1 MSRNKDLEPLGDSLQ
16 DVFARFGLPDPVLMS
31 QLTNEW
37 DELVG
42 KHWKGRSR
50 PVSIRGK
57 TLVVEAATPSLVAFL
72 RYGESALVESLEKR
86 FGTGIFR
93 GVEVVPPDRV

>member
-1 MSRNKDLEPLGDSLQ
+1 MSRKKDLEPLGDSLQ
-16 DVFARFGLPDPVLMS
+16 EVFARFGLPDPVLMS

-37 DELVG
+37 DVLAG
-42 KHWKGRSR
+42 KHWKGRSK

-57 TLVVEAATPSLVAFL
+57 TLVVEASTPSLVAFL
-72 RYGESALVESLEKR
+72 KYAESALVETLKNR
-86 FGTGIFR
+86 FGTGVFE